1 MYILTETE
9 VRIVIVFALVN
20 IFAYIFPD
28 TFGEAMARTINR
40 IALQFLF
47 AIDMFLGLLSL
58 IVYII
63 VLPPVWIYNKLKNF

>member
-20 IFAYIFPD
+20 IFAYIFPH
-28 TFGEAMARTINR
+28 TFGEAMAKTINR

-63 VLPPVWIYNKLKNF
+63 VLPPVWVYNKLKNF